1 MKPVRIPIED
11 VLDVHTFNPKE
22 IPDLLAD
29 YFAACIDEGIYSVR
43 IIHGKGR
50 GILKDH
56 VRRLLKKHPMVVSF
70 GNPPLEA
77 GGWGATLVELRR
89 K

>member
-1 MKPVRIPIED
+1 VKPVKIPIED
-11 VLDVHTFNPKE
+11 VLDLHIFKPQE

-29 YFAACIDEGIYSVR
+29 YFAACIDKGIYSVR

-50 GILKDH
+50 GILKDR
-56 VRRLLKKHPMVVSF
+56 VRRLLKKNPMVASF
-70 GNPPLEA
+70 SHAPLEA
-77 GGWGATLVELRR
+77 GGWGSTLVELRR